1 MMNRGVMERQMFKK
15 GGAAGFPD
23 LNKDGDITQ
32 ADILM
37 GRGVKLMQDGGQVA
51 LRDIPGIEKGLDL
64 MFSNTN
70 TSTGAPSGFLREKFE
85 EENPGYLN
93 QMVAR
98 PASMPAQ
105 QPASMDTSSAPLS
118 IAELANLGLI
128 NLNDSQNPVRMERG
142 GSPTGQMA
150 TFVNPQSGER
160 VTLDMANEADV
171 QMMDQLISAGF
182 VMDSPQM
189 SQAPQ
194 MQMSQAPVG
203 MQMGGDP
210 MMAAMAQ
217 PAPVDQGVAS
227 MMPQEAIPA
236 APGPEMDMASMGV
249 GEVDQATMEQM
260 LAETAPAVGNPEEA
274 ESAEEMMNM
283 IRGDEAT
290 VEQRRMEL
298 ASIVGEE
305 DAMQTPESVLALVQ
319 PVVQL
324 SMVDQGIGG
333 LAEQEM
339 QQPVEGDMAGGI
351 MSMMGG

>member
-1 MMNRGVMERQMFKK
+1 MMNRSVMQRQMFKA

-37 GRGVKLMQDGGQVA
+37 GRGVKL
-51 LRDIPGIEKGLDL
+51 
-64 MFSNTN
+64 
-70 TSTGAPSGFLREKFE
+70 
-85 EENPGYLN
+85 
-93 QMVAR
+93 
-98 PASMPAQ
+98 
-105 QPASMDTSSAPLS
+105 
-118 IAELANLGLI
+118 
-128 NLNDSQNPVRMERG
+128 MERG

-171 QMMDQLISAGF
+171 QMMDQLVSAGF
-182 VMDSPQM
+182 VMDSPAM
-189 SQAPQ
+189 SQSPRFAEAEEAP
-194 MQMSQAPVG
+194 PVG

-227 MMPQEAIPA
+227 MMAPEPA
-236 APGPEMDMASMGV
+236 MDMASMGV
-249 GEVDQATMEQM
+249 GEVDQGTVEQM
-260 LAETAPAVGNPEEA
+260 LAEVAPAIGDPEQA

-283 IRGDEAT
+283 VRGDEAS

-319 PVVQL
+319 PVVQMSL
-324 SMVDQGIGG
+324 VDEGIGG

-339 QQPVEGDMAGGI
+339 QEPVEGAMAGGI